1 MTDSSQT
8 LERMLLSD
16 ALDIDPASIAVHSRE
31 PLGAGS
37 VTGLEVAGA
46 QPLQYYVDTSG
57 LSVPAETGWV
67 SEDARI
73 WMHPADPHLPALAP
87 IAFDHAAEAVLARM
101 GITATAPPHIVA
113 YRPGRR
119 AVLRVQATESVIWV
133 KVARPSRVETLVKA
147 QAAAIEAGVV
157 VPEVHGWS
165 PDGLVVMADAAGT
178 PAADFLWEPEA
189 LLDEVE
195 VLREQIARVQW
206 ERPVPGAA
214 RRIRWYASRSSP
226 RATKMLDRASVMIDE
241 LAAGR
246 PHAVVHGDL
255 HYGQLFLNEQGG
267 IRSVIDVDTL
277 GISDPAEDS
286 AAFLSHAIVSAGL
299 TGDQNRARVW
309 ALADA
314 AAQRWGGDALVRALT
329 AVHLVGHSISAADRD
344 DDDAAEQSL
353 VAADAVLRA
362 QRPSE
367 RAG

>member
-1 MTDSSQT
+1 
-8 LERMLLSD
+8 MLLSD
-16 ALDIDPASIAVHSRE
+16 ALDIDPASITVHSRE

-37 VTGLEVAGA
+37 VTGLDVAGT

-57 LSVPAETGWV
+57 LFVSAETGWV

-101 GITATAPPHIVA
+101 GFTATAPPQIVA

-119 AVLRVQATESVIWV
+119 AVLRIQSGGNVIWV
-133 KVARPSRVETLVKA
+133 KVTRPSRVETLVKA
-147 QAAAIEAGVV
+147 QAAATEAGVP

-178 PAADFLWEPEA
+178 PAADCLWEPER
-189 LLDEVE
+189 LLDEVD
-195 VLREQIARVQW
+195 VLREQIAHVKW
-206 ERPVPGAA
+206 ERPVSGAA

-226 RATKMLDRASVMIDE
+226 QTTKIMDRAGALIDD

-246 PHAVVHGDL
+246 RHAVVHGDL
-255 HYGQLFLNEQGG
+255 HYGQLFLNDRGG
-267 IRSVIDVDTL
+267 ISSVIDVDTL

-286 AAFLSHAIVSAGL
+286 AAFLSHAIVSARL
-299 TGDQNRARVW
+299 TGDDNRARVW

-314 AAQRWGGDALVRALT
+314 AAQRWGGDGLVRALT
-329 AVHLVGHSISAADRD
+329 AVHLVGHSISAADRE

-353 VAADAVLRA
+353 ATADAVLRA
-362 QRPSE
+362 QTPSDG
-367 RAG
+367 AA